1 MPDLFDTL
9 GIESTRVLRIEADG
23 GSRGNPGPAGY
34 GTAVKDPKTGE
45 ILAKKAAY
53 IGKTTN
59 NVAEYQGLIAGLK
72 LAQDIDST
80 AQIEVYMD
88 SKLVVEQMSGR
99 WKIKHEVMK
108 KLAAKANTLTLGRKV
123 SYHWVPRAENKI
135 ADALANEAMD
145 AHARGEQWH
154 DDSTIEKTTNHTET
168 KTTTD
173 IKSDTTTLV
182 LVNVADIKTSQ
193 KTATVLKTFLNQQPQ
208 TLVSSP
214 DEAALKTAAAFV
226 DTFNLNIE
234 TNKQLAESNFTSWN
248 GKTLAEI
255 KTTAPDALKDWES
268 KVTFKDEDSEETIQE
283 FTTRIRR
290 ALSNIIHDNN
300 KKTIV
305 IITHPN
311 VIRVAI
317 TDVLNVSDEIMWKLH
332 ITAGSIS
339 ALRIWDEENSA
350 VLALNSVTHIAS

>member
-1 MPDLFDTL
+1 MPDLFDSLET
-9 GIESTRVLRIEADG
+9 ESTRVLRIEADG

-34 GTAVKDPKTGE
+34 GTAVKDSKTGE
-45 ILAKKAAY
+45 ILAKKASY
-53 IGKTTN
+53 VGKTTN

-72 LAQDIDST
+72 LAQDIDPT

-99 WKIKHEVMK
+99 WKIKHEDMK
-108 KLAAKANTLTLGRKV
+108 TLATEANTLALGRKV
-123 SYHWVPRAENKI
+123 TYHWVPRAENKI

-145 AHARGEQWH
+145 AHARGEEWH
-154 DDSTIEKTTNHTET
+154 DDSALEETSNKSETEAAA
-168 KTTTD
+168 D

-182 LVNVADIKTSQ
+182 LISVANIHTSQ
-193 KTATVLKTFLNQQPQ
+193 KTAIALKNFLEQPQ

-214 DEAALKTAAAFV
+214 DEAAAETAATFAE
-226 DTFNLNIE
+226 TFNLNVEINE
-234 TNKQLAESNFTSWN
+234 QLTESTFTSWH

-255 KTTAPDALKDWES
+255 KNTDPVRLKDWEN
-268 KVTFKDEDSEETIQE
+268 KVIFKGEGAEETLQE

-290 ALSNIIHDNN
+290 ALDNIINDNPRE
-300 KKTIV
+300 TIV
-305 IITHPN
+305 IVTHPN
-311 VIRVAI
+311 VIRAAI
-317 TDVLNVSDEIMWKLH
+317 ADVLNVSDEVMWKLN

-350 VLALNSVTHIAS
+350 VLALNSVTHIAN